1 MAVAF
6 LSVSVPPWLSRPDK
20 MTKTATT
27 TPVERT
33 TKPAGPPADDG
44 QEPSSKPLDMIIIRR
59 IWQVMRPYRASIYAN
74 LVLSIAIVLLELVP
88 PRVTKRIIDANI
100 PGQDVKGLII
110 SMGILLATTVGIML
124 AWRWRTWRVVGTGNR
139 IIFDLREQIFHH
151 LQKLSMSYYDR
162 TKAGRII
169 SRGTN
174 DVSAMRETVVWTL
187 PRLVSVFFTIIG
199 AAAMMLVLSW
209 RLFLVT
215 ALVVPPFYFANKYFR
230 KQVSLAWRRVQE
242 AQARVTAN
250 IAENISGIRVVQ
262 AFTRERKNLEI
273 FEGLQDMVYDSQLE
287 AAKIFGIYAPTLD
300 LISAVGTLTILL
312 YGGWL
317 VWMGQ
322 AGVGTLVAFMMY
334 LELLFNPIRQIGNI
348 YHEAL
353 HAMAGGE
360 RIFHLLDTQPAVIDR
375 PAAVELPR
383 ITGHVIFDHVT
394 FGYFPDVPV
403 LKDIHFEAAP
413 GQTVALVGPTGAG
426 KSSVINLV
434 SRFYEPQ
441 QGRILIDGCN
451 LADVTMDSLH
461 RQMGLVNQVN
471 FLFSGTIM
479 DNIRFGRPSATDD
492 EVINA
497 ARSLGSHDIIM
508 QLPKG
513 YHSEVSERGQS
524 LSLGQRQLVCFT
536 RALVANPRILILD
549 EATSAVDTATETRIQ
564 IALNRLIDGRTSFI
578 VAHRL
583 STVRRADMVL
593 VIDAGRIVE
602 RGTHAELLALDG
614 RYGQLYEQFI
624 RTE

>member
-1 MAVAF
+1 
-6 LSVSVPPWLSRPDK
+6 
-20 MTKTATT
+20 MTKTATAQ
-27 TPVERT
+27 PAAQAA
-33 TKPAGPPADDG
+33 KPAGPPADDG
-44 QEPSSKPLDMIIIRR
+44 QEPSSKPLDMLIIRR
-59 IWQVMRPYRASIYAN
+59 IWQVMTPYRSSIYMN
-74 LVLSIAIVLLELVP
+74 LALSIAIVLLELVP
-88 PRVTKRIIDANI
+88 PRITKRIIDANI
-100 PGQDVKGLII
+100 PNQDVKGLAI
-110 SMGILLATTVGIML
+110 SMGILLVTTVGIMFG
-124 AWRWRTWRVVGTGNR
+124 WRWRTWRVVGVGNR
-139 IIFDLREQIFHH
+139 IIFDLREQIFAH

-187 PRLVSVFFTIIG
+187 PRLVSVVFMLFG
-199 AAAMMLVLSW
+199 SMAMMLMLSW
-209 RLFLVT
+209 RLFLVV
-215 ALVVPPFYFANKYFR
+215 AIVVPPFYLANKYFR

-262 AFTRERKNLEI
+262 AFTRERKNIEI
-273 FEGLQDMVYDSQLE
+273 FETLQDMVYDSQLE
-287 AAKIFGIYAPTLD
+287 AARIFGIYAPTLD
-300 LISAVGTLTILL
+300 LISAVGTITILV

-317 VWMGQ
+317 VWLGE
-322 AGVGTLVAFMMY
+322 ARVGTLVAFMMY
-334 LELLFNPIRQIGNI
+334 LELLFNPIRQIGNL

-360 RIFHLLDTQPAVIDR
+360 RIFHLLDTQPQVVDR
-375 PAAVELPR
+375 PAAIELPR
-383 ITGHVIFDHVT
+383 ITGHVIFDHVN

-403 LKDIHFEAAP
+403 LRDIHFEVAP
-413 GQTVALVGPTGAG
+413 GQTVAIVGPTGAG
-426 KSSVINLV
+426 KSSIINLV

-441 QGRILIDGCN
+441 QGRILIDGHD
-451 LADVTMDSLH
+451 LSTVTMDSLH

-479 DNIRFGRPSATDD
+479 DNIRFGRPGASDE
-492 EVINA
+492 EVITA
-497 ARSLGSHDIIM
+497 GQSLGSHDLIM
-508 QLPKG
+508 QLPRG
-513 YHSEVSERGQS
+513 YHTEVSERGQS
-524 LSLGQRQLVCFT
+524 LSLGQRQLVCFA

-564 IALNRLIDGRTSFI
+564 IALSRLIDGRTSFI

-583 STVRRADMVL
+583 STVRRADLVL
-593 VIDAGRIVE
+593 VIDGGRIVE

-614 RYGQLYEQFI
+614 RYAQLYEQFI

>member
-1 MAVAF
+1 MTGT
-6 LSVSVPPWLSRPDK
+6 VSTKPPTQD
-20 MTKTATT
+20 AA
-27 TPVERT
+27 
-33 TKPAGPPADDG
+33 KPAGPPADDS
-44 QEPSSKPLDMIIIRR
+44 QEPSSKPLDMLIIRR
-59 IWQVMRPYRASIYAN
+59 IWQVMRPYRAGIYAN
-74 LVLSIAIVLLELVP
+74 LALSMAIVLLELIP
-88 PRVTKRIIDANI
+88 PRITKRIIDADI
-100 PGQDVKGLII
+100 PRQDGWGLAL
-110 SMGILLATTVGIML
+110 STGILLATAAGVML
-124 AWRWRTWRVVGTGNR
+124 GWRWRTWRVVGIGNR
-139 IIFDLREQIFHH
+139 IIFDLREQIFAH

-187 PRLVSVFFTIIG
+187 PRLVSVVFTLVG
-199 AAAMMLVLSW
+199 AAAMMLLLNG
-209 RLFLVT
+209 RLFLVV
-215 ALVVPPFYFANKYFR
+215 AVVVPPFYVANRYFR
-230 KQVSLAWRRVQE
+230 KRVSQAWRRVQE

-262 AFTRERKNLEI
+262 AFTRERKNIEI
-273 FEGLQDMVYDSQLE
+273 FETLQDMVYDSQLE
-287 AAKIFGIYAPTLD
+287 AARIFGVYAPTLD
-300 LISAVGTLTILL
+300 LISAVGTITILV

-317 VWMGQ
+317 VWLGQ
-322 AGVGTLVAFMMY
+322 THVGTLVAFMMY
-334 LELLFNPIRQIGNI
+334 LELLFNPIRQVGNL

-360 RIFHLLDTQPAVIDR
+360 RIFHLLDTQPQVIDH
-375 PAAVELPR
+375 PGAIELPR
-383 ITGHVIFDHVT
+383 ISGHVIFDHVT
-394 FGYFPDVPV
+394 FGYFPDTPV
-403 LKDIHFEAAP
+403 LEDIHFEAAP
-413 GQTVALVGPTGAG
+413 GQTIALVGPTGAG
-426 KSSVINLV
+426 KSSIINLV

-441 QGRILIDGCN
+441 QGRVLIDGHD
-451 LADVTMDSLH
+451 LARVTQDSLH

-471 FLFSGTIM
+471 FLFSGTIL
-479 DNIRFGRPSATDD
+479 DNIRFGRPEASDD
-492 EVINA
+492 EVIA
-497 ARSLGSHDIIM
+497 AAGSLGSHDIIM

-513 YHSEVSERGQS
+513 YHTEVSERGQS

-583 STVRRADMVL
+583 STVRRADLVL
-593 VIDAGRIVE
+593 VIEAGRIVE

-614 RYGQLYEQFI
+614 RYAQLYEQFI